1 MRGRNDSVKKS
12 LEELRQHLA
21 PATMKALAEAEP
33 LPPPK
38 ATFTI
43 SARGKHPDMPVFAF
57 LRQEYGTLPLR
68 EIDSLFGFA
77 ERSTLYGGRVF
88 SRRELSER
96 DIFQLNN
103 AGIGIRLP
111 LSNHYVERAEYET
124 NLPLL
129 DKYHRA
135 GNYVIVTNDD
145 LAKWI
150 RQDFPHYHIDASVIK
165 NIKSHAKIDKALGL
179 YDSVV
184 LPMRLNEDL
193 EFLEKIEAKDRI
205 TLFANAGCALNCPSK
220 LCYPSFSEINKGKG
234 GEFKCA
240 LMYKDRELSV
250 MKDFP
255 LQPYI
260 DLGFKRFKLLRAL
273 PSKLTGF

>member
-1 MRGRNDSVKKS
+1 MNTGIEKLQQTVARA
-12 LEELRQHLA
+12 E
-21 PATMKALAEAEP
+21 MKIRAEAQ
-33 LPPPK
+33 PPAPPTV
-38 ATFTI
+38 TFTI
-43 SARGKHPDMPVFAF
+43 SARGKNPDAPVLAF
-57 LRQEYGTLPLR
+57 LRQEYGTVPLR

-88 SRRELSER
+88 NQRELSER
-96 DIFQLNN
+96 DIFQLNA

-111 LSNHYVERAEYET
+111 MSNHYAERAEYET

-145 LAKWI
+145 LARWI
-150 RQDFPHYHIDASVIK
+150 QRDFPNYQVDASVIK
-165 NIKSHAKIDKALGL
+165 NIKTHKNIDKALKL

-193 EFLEKIEAKDRI
+193 EFLQKIEAKDRI
-205 TLFANAGCALNCPSK
+205 TLFANAGCALTCPSK
-220 LCYPSFSEINKGKG
+220 LCYASFSKINKGKG
-234 GEFKCA
+234 GEFQCA
-240 LMYKDRELSV
+240 LMFKDRELEG
-250 MKDFP
+250 MKDYP

-260 DLGFKRFKLLRAL
+260 ELGFKRFKLLRAL
-273 PSKLTGF
+273 PSGVTGF

>member
-1 MRGRNDSVKKS
+1 MKKS
-12 LEELRQHLA
+12 LEELSQDFAR
-21 PATMKALAEAEP
+21 ATMKALAEAEP
-33 LPPPK
+33 LSPPE

-43 SARGKHPDMPVFAF
+43 SARGKNPDMRVLAF
-57 LRQEYGTLPLR
+57 LRKEFGTVPLR

-96 DIFQLNN
+96 DIFQLND

-111 LSNHYVERAEYET
+111 LSNHYVERFEYEA

-135 GNYVIVTNDD
+135 GNCVIVTNDD

-150 RQDFPHYHIDASVIK
+150 RQDFPHYQVDASVIK
-165 NIKSHAKIDKALGL
+165 NINSHEKIDKALEL

-205 TLFANAGCALNCPSK
+205 TLFANAGCALTCPSK

-240 LMYKDRELSV
+240 LMFKDRELTG